1 MAKKITQEELERDEI
16 AETLTGL
23 AEWMRRN
30 LYPLL
35 IGAGVVVVG
44 IVMYGSWGSY
54 RTRVSEDS
62 SRILKMANQ
71 ALVQI
76 YSLPD
81 AAQRNEGL
89 DGAIAQL
96 QTLIDRYPDT
106 PAAHTALYLQGN
118 CYFHKDEL
126 EKASDI
132 YRRFIETSKTDEE
145 RATGE
150 IALAYAMENE
160 IYFTRDEKKVE
171 EAKAHFNRA
180 MELAPARSYQYY
192 FALMGLARVLE
203 LTFQD
208 EEALKHYERILA
220 ERPSP
225 TVGGENFDPN
235 KEPDFGAG
243 LEEYAR
249 QIADQRMSQLSLE
262 ATLKLRIERLQASIK
277 AGNAGQAAPRRPT
290 LPEDAPT
297 TPTASALDPAVTG
310 DPTDPSATVTTIEMP
325 GPAMEAAPVESA
337 PVEVAPVE
345 AAPVEAA
352 PAETAPVEPAPEPAP
367 ETSEAPVAP
376 ETP

>member
-23 AEWMRRN
+23 AEWLKRN

-35 IGAGVVVVG
+35 IGVGVIVIG
-44 IVMYGSWGSY
+44 IVAYGSWGSY

-62 SRILKMANQ
+62 SRILKIANQ

-76 YSLPD
+76 YSMPD

-89 DGAIAQL
+89 DSAIAQL

-126 EKASDI
+126 AKASDI
-132 YRRFIETSKTDEE
+132 YRRFIESSTTDEE

-171 EAKAHFNRA
+171 DAKAHFTRA

-192 FALMGLARVLE
+192 FAMMGLARVLE
-203 LTFQD
+203 LSFQD
-208 EEALKHYERILA
+208 EEALKLYERILA

-225 TVGGENFDPN
+225 AVGSKDFDPD

-243 LEEYAR
+243 LEQYAR
-249 QIADQRMSQLSLE
+249 QMAEQRVSQLSLE
-262 ATLKLRIERLQASIK
+262 ATVKLRIERLQASIK
-277 AGNAGQAAPRRPT
+277 AGNAGASAPRRPT

-297 TPTASALDPAVTG
+297 TATTSVLDPAT
-310 DPTDPSATVTTIEMP
+310 TDSI
-325 GPAMEAAPVESA
+325 AAPVMEVA
-337 PVEVAPVE
+337 PMEVAPVE
-345 AAPVEAA
+345 AATTESAPIEAA
-352 PAETAPVEPAPEPAP
+352 PA
-367 ETSEAPVAP
+367 P